1 MTTVRKKLFF
11 SRREKRLWL
20 RWVRFVNREGWK
32 PSKKSCIC
40 QKHFEPHYYKLGAQ
54 RKRYGLVKKLNP
66 VATIFEPEESHL
78 STESK
83 YLKSRVSVPRK
94 SPTKRVYQQDQFK
107 LSEEQDKIKSFDDI
121 DSMLTLLGYT
131 FHKCDDYLVFYHI
144 ETNVL
149 NVPEVTDC
157 ARVDRDLHVKLFY
170 KGSPLP
176 LPQWFRHGRD
186 CRLTRKSMMQ
196 NFPNYIKLEGEQTFS
211 ILEELKELKFK
222 KKRIFSSNVIR
233 YSLLLR
239 YTSLQT
245 YWLLMKEFPFPSLS
259 LMKKNPWKTTW
270 CCEMYQIFK
279 IAMGDF
285 RRCEEY
291 CGGVMK

>member
-1 MTTVRKKLFF
+1 M
-11 SRREKRLWL
+11 
-20 RWVRFVNREGWK
+20 
-32 PSKKSCIC
+32 P
-40 QKHFEPHYYKLGAQ
+40 
-54 RKRYGLVKKLNP
+54 
-66 VATIFEPEESHL
+66 TIFDPEESHL
-78 STESK
+78 SAESK
-83 YLKSRVSVPRK
+83 YLKSPISVPRK

-107 LSEEQDKIKSFDDI
+107 LFEEQDKIKSFDDI
-121 DSMLTLLGYT
+121 DSTLTPPGYT
-131 FHKCDDYLVFYHI
+131 FQKYDDHVVFYHL

-157 ARVDRDLHVKLFY
+157 VRVDRDLHVKLFY

-196 NFPNYIKLEGEQTFS
+196 NLPNYIRLEGEQTFS

-245 YWLLMKEFPFPSLS
+245 YRLLMKEFPFPSLS
-259 LMKKNPWKTTW
+259 LLKKITEGQLDAVK
-270 CCEMYQIFK
+270 CAKSLKSQGVISEDVVLMFDEMYLQK
-279 IAMGDF
+279 
-285 RRCEEY
+285 CEEY
-291 CGGVMK
+291 CGGEIIGANENNELRITRIYDHRIKRKCPLNYQICSRAKH